1 MASNTDNGNGEMD
14 EWDALAAQI
23 EGETSGQ
30 SSRGDTPRG
39 NPSPADLKAAADA
52 FLKKHKDDVLSD
64 DDNDGPF
71 ADPDLDAALDAEDA
85 AAMNEAGAAR
95 IQELE
100 MQIATMKDQAL
111 RTMAEA
117 DNIRKRAERD
127 VQKAKV
133 FGVEKFAADILSVYD
148 NLSRAL
154 HTIDGQAKEELGEN
168 ARTLVE
174 GIELTEKDLTSA
186 LGRHQINPVAGLGS
200 KFDPNVHQAVANIP
214 HPEIEKGH
222 VAAVMQQ
229 GFTIG
234 DRTLRAAMVA
244 VSTGPA

>member
-1 MASNTDNGNGEMD
+1 MSGDKEMD
-14 EWDALAAQI
+14 EWDALQAQI
-23 EGETSGQ
+23 EGEAEG
-30 SSRGDTPRG
+30 REGRK
-39 NPSPADLKAAADA
+39 PSPADLKRAADE
-52 FLKKHKDDVLSD
+52 FLKQHKGDAPAGD
-64 DDNDGPF
+64 
-71 ADPDLDAALDAEDA
+71 DPDAAYPESVMEDGEVLD
-85 AAMNEAGAAR
+85 GAAR

-100 MQIATMKDQAL
+100 AEIAALKDQAL
-111 RTMAEA
+111 RVRAEA
-117 DNIRKRAERD
+117 DNIRKRSERE
-127 VQKAKV
+127 VQNAKAY
-133 FGVEKFAADILSVYD
+133 GVEKFAGDVLSVYD

-154 HTIDGQAKEELGEN
+154 HTIDGQARSELGEN
-168 ARTLVE
+168 ARNLVE
-174 GIELTEKDLTSA
+174 GIELTEKDLTAA
-186 LGRHQINPVAGLGS
+186 LERHGVKPVAGVGA

>member
-1 MASNTDNGNGEMD
+1 MSNENGNGEMD
-14 EWDALAAQI
+14 EWDALQSQIDSEAQ
-23 EGETSGQ
+23 GQ
-30 SSRGDTPRG
+30 TGRGG
-39 NPSPADLKAAADA
+39 KPSPADLKRAADD
-52 FLKKHKDDVLSD
+52 FLEKHKDDILVD
-64 DDNDGPF
+64 DD
-71 ADPDLDAALDAEDA
+71 EDA
-85 AAMNEAGAAR
+85 PYPESELEDTGAASGVDAAR

-100 MQIATMKDQAL
+100 TQIATMRDQAL

-117 DNIRKRAERD
+117 DNIRKRSERE
-127 VQKAKV
+127 VQNAKLY
-133 FGVEKFAADILSVYD
+133 GVEKFAADILSVYD

-168 ARTLVE
+168 ARNLVE
-174 GIELTEKDLTSA
+174 GIELTEKDLTAA
-186 LGRHQINPVAGLGS
+186 LGRHQIKPVAGFGE

-214 HPEIEKGH
+214 HPDVKKGH

-234 DRTLRAAMVA
+234 ERTLRAAMVA

>member
-1 MASNTDNGNGEMD
+1 MAGKNEMD
-14 EWDALAAQI
+14 EWDALQAQI

-30 SSRGDTPRG
+30 SGRADAPRS
-39 NPSPADLKAAADA
+39 NASPADLKAAADA

-64 DDNDGPF
+64 DDENMAFPESELE
-71 ADPDLDAALDAEDA
+71 ADEDA
-85 AAMNEAGAAR
+85 INEAGAAR

-100 MQIATMKDQAL
+100 MQVATMKDQAL

-133 FGVEKFAADILSVYD
+133 YGVEKFAADVLSVYD

-168 ARTLVE
+168 ARHLVE

-244 VSTGPA
+244 VSTGPAG